1 MSKPKSKHGNR
12 YSPEFK
18 REAVLYYRS
27 SGKSFKTVAEEL
39 GVSDATLCTWN
50 KEMKEQENPQPGSI
64 DKTER
69 EELIRLRRENRRL
82 KMEAEIVKKAMVF
95 FARDQK

>member
-1 MSKPKSKHGNR
+1 MSQPKSKHGNR

-27 SGKSFKTVAEEL
+27 SSKSFKTVAEEL

>member
-1 MSKPKSKHGNR
+1 MSKPKSKYGKR
-12 YSPEFK
+12 YTPEFK
-18 REAVLYYRS
+18 CEAVLYYRS
-27 SGKSFKTVAEEL
+27 SGKSFKQVSQEL
-39 GVSDATLCTWN
+39 GVSDATLCAWN
-50 KEMKEQENPQPGSI
+50 KEKKEQENPPPGSI

-82 KMEAEIVKKAMVF
+82 KMETEIVKKAMVF

>member
-50 KEMKEQENPQPGSI
+50 KEMKEQENPQPWIGKSKTFFLDPQSTVEPFSI
-64 DKTER
+64 F
-69 EELIRLRRENRRL
+69 L
-82 KMEAEIVKKAMVF
+82 
-95 FARDQK
+95 

>member
-1 MSKPKSKHGNR
+1 MSQPKSKHGNR
-12 YSPEFK
+12 YSSEFK

-27 SGKSFKTVAEEL
+27 SGKSFKAVAEEL